1 MSDIKNQPQ
10 ISPDAMSDPARKDGG
25 GQDAAS
31 ALAFQIVQNAMIDE
45 DMARRLRQA
54 FDGDTE
60 PCVALKLGLSNT
72 TVRQACRSGR
82 PSARILRRVCVV
94 YGVEGTWLLTGEG
107 PRKRAAAVPDGA
119 PSEQLLQEVSLRLG
133 KMLATIESARAP
145 SARKKKL
152 PPEQDSA
159 PRANESHWL

>member
-1 MSDIKNQPQ
+1 M
-10 ISPDAMSDPARKDGG
+10 
-25 GQDAAS
+25 
-31 ALAFQIVQNAMIDE
+31 
-45 DMARRLRQA
+45 
-54 FDGDTE
+54 
-60 PCVALKLGLSNT
+60 
-72 TVRQACRSGR
+72 
-82 PSARILRRVCVV
+82 

>member
-1 MSDIKNQPQ
+1 MNTQPNQ
-10 ISPDAMSDPARKDGG
+10 ILPDAMTDPVRKDGG

-31 ALAFQIVQNAMIDE
+31 ALAFQIIENAAIDE

-60 PCVALKLGLSNT
+60 PCIALKLGISTT

-82 PSARILRRVCVV
+82 PTARVLRRICIV

-107 PRKRAAAVPDGA
+107 PQKRAPATEDV
-119 PSEQLLQEVSLRLG
+119 PSEQLLREISQRLE
-133 KMLATIESARAP
+133 KMLATIESARKP
-145 SARKKKL
+145 GTP
-152 PPEQDSA
+152 PPEDK
-159 PRANESHWL
+159 SHWL